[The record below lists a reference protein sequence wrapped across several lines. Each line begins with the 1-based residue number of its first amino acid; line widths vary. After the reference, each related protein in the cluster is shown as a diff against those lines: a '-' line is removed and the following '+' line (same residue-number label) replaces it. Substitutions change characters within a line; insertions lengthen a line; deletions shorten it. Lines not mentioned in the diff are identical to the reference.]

1 MANSN
6 FIETK
11 SAIDGITSALDAQIS
26 TATKLNEKVI
36 ALNATYSK
44 IPSEYLANQ
53 KQIAETNKAIA
64 QSEKAVQDAIVASNK
79 AKKSSA
85 TMTTQQKVDTQILN
99 TEKRREATLTSEV
112 AGEYRKLSSSVAIAS
127 EKYQNLIVRGRL
139 ANQTQREFNKE
150 LRTAQKEF
158 RTLQTQVLSADRAVD
173 KWNRTGQRSIGLGRD
188 LLNAFGVV
196 GGVTAFA
203 MITRDIFQQTKEI
216 MSLNNALK
224 LVTDTQENYYAQ
236 QAFIARISE
245 AYGVSIND
253 LTKQFTQFYVS
264 AKDKISSSEIQGIF
278 ESITKAG
285 ASMGL
290 SVQSQERA
298 FLALNQMMSKGTI
311 QAEELRGQLGEAL
324 PGAFGIMAKAVGVTE
339 KELAKMMKAGD
350 LIASEV
356 LPKFAKQL
364 EITYGIENVKRVEN
378 LASAQNRLTNAWRNF
393 VASLDDDGNKLSKFF
408 ADRIN
413 EITYAI
419 KQYQIF
425 FSSNETLRKKE
436 LDGIQESASQLAKK
450 NLANISDADQRK
462 QYANDRISELKDEA
476 ESINRT
482 TKALVEKNKEI
493 KSTQTR
499 NTPLGEVL
507 PTFAKNSIKQNEQQ
521 IANLNNQYR
530 KTIGLIRGYAT
541 ALESKKAVQTADN
554 ESTEKQ
560 IKNAEKLAKALEDL
574 RQNDYN
580 RKLSDLERE
589 LEIIQ
594 DNYDNKKNLGNDYI
608 LYAFQLA
615 EKEMEIIKFKYD
627 EEMRLAKLNGKN
639 EKDVKNLEKIATNKY
654 YTDQENAFKKHLET
668 LDKIKVENGVKD
680 TGKIA
685 DEEKFG
691 SGTFILDPERYKGLI
706 DGFIK
711 IQEEAGKTK
720 EEIAKLKEGFD
731 NFFGS
736 FTSEF
741 LNNSGFRQLSQM
753 FFEIDENGKT
763 MFENLMEYARSTET
777 VWDDLGVAF
786 QVFAEIAQEVMNKLS
801 EAEDAKLA
809 NTLSNLERERDEAI
823 AFAGDSTTA
832 REEIQRQFEE
842 RKHQAELKAFENKKK
857 IAKANVIIDTA
868 QAIVSLYAENNW
880 VTATI
885 LGAILTGIS
894 LFQISQINAQ
904 QPPAYEFGTDNHIGG
919 KMKINDQKGGMYKEA
934 VQTPDGKIKVYNER
948 NKILNAPK
956 GTKVF
961 TASETALMFNNDLN
975 NVLLSNGIS
984 MQKDDVNTN
993 VLEFERIGQNIVS
1006 AIQNKTEYTP
1016 IIDKNGFNDYVRN
1029 GNTIKQNMNNRF
1041 NGIGKNV

>member
-1 MANSN
+1 MANDG
-6 FIETK
+6 FIEILSPNALADLQKGNAEIVTMIANIDK
-11 SAIDGITSALDAQIS
+11 VGQKMAKISTPSGSDSAIKQLTAQYN
-26 TATKLNEKVI
+26 AQTKAIQDLQNQIIKLTEAKKV
-36 ALNATYSK
+36 S
-44 IPSEYLANQ
+44 NQ
-53 KQIAETNKAIA
+53 KTQEEITNSRIL
-64 QSEKAVQDAIVASNK
+64 ASN
-79 AKKSSA
+79 ANRQTLATSQLAGAYRNLSA
-85 TMTTQQKVDTQILN
+85 Q
-99 TEKRREATLTSEV
+99 
-112 AGEYRKLSSSVAIAS
+112 VAIAS

-139 ANQTQREFNKE
+139 ATQTQSQFNKE
-150 LRTAQKEF
+150 LRIASNEF
-158 RTLQTQVLSADRAVD
+158 RTLQSRVLQADKAVD
-173 KWNRTGQRSIGLGRD
+173 KWNRTGERSIGFAKNLMG
-188 LLNAFGVV
+188 AFGVV

-203 MITRDIFQQTKEI
+203 MITKDVFDQTKEI
-216 MSLNNALK
+216 MSLDNALK
-224 LVTDTQENYYAQ
+224 LVTDTQENYYNQ

-245 AYGVSIND
+245 AYGVQIND
-253 LTKQFTQFYVS
+253 LTKQFTQFYIS
-264 AKDKISSSEIQGIF
+264 AKDKIASQEIQQIF

-339 KELAKMMKAGD
+339 KELGKMMKDGE
-350 LIASEV
+350 LLASDV

-378 LASAQNRLTNAWRNF
+378 LVSAQNRLSNSWTNLVRSMNE
-393 VASLDDDGNKLSKFF
+393 SETGGLSKFF
-408 ADRIN
+408 GYLMTAGDNALKLLIRLN
-413 EITYAI
+413 SSWDELYDKTQKEGQEMGESFFNSLTEDKTPEQITELLKGKTSELLKEQSKFQLQVIALQNSL
-419 KQYQIF
+419 KNST
-425 FSSNETLRKKE
+425 FSLRNPFGKSRRDEKKE
-436 LDGIQESASQLAKK
+436 I
-450 NLANISDADQRK
+450 
-462 QYANDRISELKDEA
+462 
-476 ESINRT
+476 
-482 TKALVEKNKEI
+482 
-493 KSTQTR
+493 
-499 NTPLGEVL
+499 
-507 PTFAKNSIKQNEQQ
+507 
-521 IANLNNQYR
+521 
-530 KTIGLIRGYAT
+530 
-541 ALESKKAVQTADN
+541 
-554 ESTEKQ
+554 
-560 IKNAEKLAKALEDL
+560 EDL
-574 RQNDYN
+574 RNQIGQIEGFLSAIEKYKNKKPITPVIADEGETEAQRKKREAAAKKYADFLEALRKNDYD
-580 RKLSDLERE
+580 RQLSDLERE

-615 EKEMEIIKFKYD
+615 EKEMEIIKFKYK
-627 EEMRLAKLNGKN
+627 EEMRLAKLNGKTAI
-639 EKDVKNLEKIATNKY
+639 DVKNLEKIATNKY

-685 DEEKFG
+685 DEETYG
-691 SGTFILDPERYKGLI
+691 SGVFVLDPERYKGLV

-720 EEIAKLKEGFD
+720 EEIAKLKQGFD
-731 NFFGS
+731 DFFSS

-741 LNNSGFRQLSQM
+741 LNNSGFGQLSQL

-763 MFENLMEYARSTET
+763 MFQNLMDYAKSTET

-786 QVFAEIAQEVMNKLS
+786 QSFAEIAQEVMNKLA

-809 NTLSNLERERDEAI
+809 NTISNLKYERDAAI
-823 AFAGDSTTA
+823 AFAGESTTA
-832 REEIQRQFEE
+832 REEIQRQFDE

-857 IAKANVIIDTA
+857 IAKANVLIDTA

-919 KMKINDQKGGMYKEA
+919 KMKINDQKGGLYKEA

-975 NVLLSNGIS
+975 NMLLNNGIA
-984 MQKDDVNTN
+984 MPKVEVNAN
-993 VLEFERIGQNIVS
+993 VAEFETVGR
-1006 AIQNKTEYTP
+1006 K
-1016 IIDKNGFNDYVRN
+1016 IIDAIVNKPETTWVFANGDWKQQVKN
-1029 GNTIKQNMNNRF
+1029 GNTIKENENKRF
-1041 NGIGKNV
+1041 NGIGKSV